1 MKKQIFLILFIL
13 CKLTLLS
20 QITAVTPK
28 IGVTL
33 SNAQDF
39 NGMQYKL
46 GYLIGTSIEYKLSQK
61 IVFKP
66 EIKLAQKGTK
76 QKGYLT
82 DENGFLLPDSKSYI
96 SYNYLN
102 LPILMEYHPLSSNHI
117 FLSGGPYIGYL
128 LKSTQRTITTWNG
141 EKYDSKMNLD
151 MSNYNLWD
159 VGFCVGGGINIPFL
173 KKGEIKIDLL
183 YEYALSIVN
192 QKQPPRTNTFSL
204 STGYKI
210 RLGN

>member
-13 CKLTLLS
+13 CKLTLLG

-33 SNAQDF
+33 SNVRDF

-76 QKGYLT
+76 QNGFLT

-96 SYNYLN
+96 SYNYLS
-102 LPILMEYHPLSSNHI
+102 LPILIEYHPLSSNHI
-117 FLSGGPYIGYL
+117 FFKWGAIYRIF
-128 LKSTQRTITTWNG
+128 TQINTKN
-141 EKYDSKMNLD
+141 D
-151 MSNYNLWD
+151 YN
-159 VGFCVGGGINIPFL
+159 I
-173 KKGEIKIDLL
+173 ERRKI
-183 YEYALSIVN
+183 
-192 QKQPPRTNTFSL
+192 
-204 STGYKI
+204 
-210 RLGN
+210 